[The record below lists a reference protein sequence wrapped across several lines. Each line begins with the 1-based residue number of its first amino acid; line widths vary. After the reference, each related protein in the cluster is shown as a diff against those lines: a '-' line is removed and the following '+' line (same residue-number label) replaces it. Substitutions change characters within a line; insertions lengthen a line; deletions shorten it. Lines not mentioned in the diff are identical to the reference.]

1 MTAPK
6 SAKPKRVVPRSE
18 RKWLDYDGAAAY
30 LSIGRRAVE
39 QLAHDGELLKITG
52 ITNKALFDRAD
63 LDAYADR
70 KKAAS
75 S

>member
-6 SAKPKRVVPRSE
+6 SAKPKRVVPLSE
-18 RKWLDYDGAAAY
+18 RKLLDYDGAAAY